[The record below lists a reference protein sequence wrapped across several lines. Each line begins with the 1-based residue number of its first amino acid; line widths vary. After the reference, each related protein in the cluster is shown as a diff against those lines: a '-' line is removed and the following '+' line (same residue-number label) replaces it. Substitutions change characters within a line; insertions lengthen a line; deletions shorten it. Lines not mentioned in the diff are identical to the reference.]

1 MPDDT
6 SDLGLAHGADLAV
19 QPLDEVE
26 AARPEFPSP
35 AQVSNTVLPVLVT
48 GKWREAL
55 GRVADEAADCVGVQG
70 EEEGNEQ
77 VVDVPERLEG
87 LLPDAVVRGRVH
99 QKHAQKHHMASDAAR
114 LGIVDL
120 HSRHWANLSLLDVIE
135 AASG

>member
-48 GKWREAL
+48 GKWRVAL

-70 EEEGNEQ
+70 EEERNEQ

-87 LLPDAVVRGRVH
+87 LLPDAVVRSRVH
-99 QKHAQKHHMASDAAR
+99 QKHAQ
-114 LGIVDL
+114 
-120 HSRHWANLSLLDVIE
+120 
-135 AASG
+135 